1 MELELIGRNM
11 KKADSTLFG
20 LFLLLLRVSSTEGD
34 KRFCCSDGKTSITSD
49 KVGEKLKAAI
59 HGILHIL
66 YDKVCDGEE
75 DCPLSE
81 SGPGG
86 EDEENCPQETEGKK
100 ISTAVSIHP
109 RPVVPFLFFSI
120 GSGGDWWSKE
130 RIWCNLEEV
139 KVSSYSL
146 LVLTIG

>member
-11 KKADSTLFG
+11 KKADSALFG
-20 LFLLLLRVSSTEGD
+20 LFLLLLFLACSTEGD

-66 YDKVCDGEE
+66 CDKVCDGEE

-86 EDEENCPQETEGKK
+86 EDEENCPEEDEGKK
-100 ISTAVSIHP
+100 YPLQFPSIQGLL
-109 RPVVPFLFFSI
+109 FLFCSFQ
-120 GSGGDWWSKE
+120 
-130 RIWCNLEEV
+130 
-139 KVSSYSL
+139 
-146 LVLTIG
+146 

>member
-1 MELELIGRNM
+1 M
-11 KKADSTLFG
+11 KAHSSIFG
-20 LFLLLLRVSSTEGD
+20 LFLLLLLRASSTEGD

-49 KVGEKLKAAI
+49 KV
-59 HGILHIL
+59 
-66 YDKVCDGEE
+66 CDGDE

-86 EDEENCPQETEGKK
+86 EDEEHCPQEVE
-100 ISTAVSIHP
+100 
-109 RPVVPFLFFSI
+109 

-139 KVSSYSL
+139 KVIGQADWGLIVSL
-146 LVLTIG
+146 LAVVGILMLSGAVVAVKKYFK